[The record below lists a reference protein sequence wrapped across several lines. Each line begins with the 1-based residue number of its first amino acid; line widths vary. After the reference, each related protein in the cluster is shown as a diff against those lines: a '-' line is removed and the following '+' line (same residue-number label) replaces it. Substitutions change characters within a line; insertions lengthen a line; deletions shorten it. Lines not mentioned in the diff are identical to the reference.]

1 MRKAR
6 VTGQVVST
14 VKDPGL
20 HGLKLHIIETIDSD
34 KPEVLVAADA
44 TRQAGVGDLV
54 FVMEAKEAGM
64 VFSPEKP
71 LDATICGFIDYD

>member
-1 MRKAR
+1 MRRAR

-14 VKDPGL
+14 VKDPSL
-20 HGLKLHIIETIDSD
+20 HGMKLHVVEMEGPDGTETII
-34 KPEVLVAADA
+34 AADA
-44 TRQAGVGDLV
+44 TRQAGPGDLV

-71 LDATICGFIDYD
+71 LDATICGFID

>member
-6 VTGQVVST
+6 VIGQVVCT

-20 HGLKLHIIETIDSD
+20 HGLKLHVVETEGPDGNGL
-34 KPEVLVAADA
+34 VVAADA
-44 TRQAGVGDLV
+44 TRQAGTGDSV

-71 LDATICGFIDYD
+71 VDATICGFVD